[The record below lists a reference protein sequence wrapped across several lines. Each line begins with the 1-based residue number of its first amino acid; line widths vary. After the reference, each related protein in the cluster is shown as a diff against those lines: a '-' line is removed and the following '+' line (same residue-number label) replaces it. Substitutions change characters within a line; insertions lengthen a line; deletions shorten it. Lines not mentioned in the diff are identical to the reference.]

1 MNMERAMD
9 ILLQVVM
16 ILFFYWL
23 ITRHYLT
30 ESSGFTKFLTFLL
43 MFEITVVKDYFTTGS
58 FTNLGTNVIL
68 VYAAI
73 FLLKYII
80 VVPTNHKQK

>member
-1 MNMERAMD
+1 MS
-9 ILLQVVM
+9 ILLQIAMLV
-16 ILFFYWL
+16 FFYWL
-23 ITRHYLT
+23 ITRHYLG
-30 ESSGFTKFLTFLL
+30 EPSKFTRFLTFLL
-43 MFEITVVKDYFTTGS
+43 MFEITVVKDYFTTGR